1 MKRGVVNIAIEVVL
15 VAAPPDQFCWPLVE
29 FEIRWCTRQLELELR
44 FTALGGYASGGR
56 FSPIWLVLIV
66 VDSV

>member
-1 MKRGVVNIAIEVVL
+1 MKRGVVNIAIEVVF

-44 FTALGGYASGGR
+44 FIALWRLCLGR
-56 FSPIWLVLIV
+56 AIQPYLVSI
-66 VDSV
+66 DSR